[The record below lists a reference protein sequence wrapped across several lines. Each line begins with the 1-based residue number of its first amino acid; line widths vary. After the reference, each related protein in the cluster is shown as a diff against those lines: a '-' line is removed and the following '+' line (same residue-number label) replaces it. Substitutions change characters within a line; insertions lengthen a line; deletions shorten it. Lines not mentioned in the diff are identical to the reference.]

1 MEIVV
6 RGRNGNQNKV
16 SFVVVLLLIQFWGGE
31 MRAYLYAKGKNAVK
45 RKTIDDAEERGRI
58 AKAKS
63 QNK

>member
-6 RGRNGNQNKV
+6 RGRNGNQNKL
-16 SFVVVLLLIQFWGGE
+16 SFVVLLLIQFLGGE
-31 MRAYLYAKGKNAVK
+31 TRAYLYAKGKNAVK